1 MNILEAAL
9 GYASKGMSVIPLT
22 GKKPSIGSWTPFQ
35 TRGASFGMIHGWEAK
50 GLLKN
55 VGIVCGKVSQNLV
68 VIDCD
73 GLEAVK
79 AYKERFPMLLD
90 TYTVATGS
98 GKGAHFYYRV
108 QFMPHTTRAVNVA
121 VGNVELRADG
131 CYVVAS
137 PSVHPD
143 TNKLYVANSLPIKRV
158 NNLYVLQEWITEM
171 IRKKQSRNSPPSA
184 PSAAVRHASAYGAAA
199 LQGEMN
205 NVRMAREG
213 GRNNALYRAALKLG
227 SLVRDSK
234 LDRHSVETSLMSV
247 AHEIGYV
254 NADGEAQAWK
264 TIQSGLGI
272 GIGNSREQN
281 KY

>member
-1 MNILEAAL
+1 MNVLEAAL
-9 GYASKGMSVIPLT
+9 KYASCGMSVIPLV
-22 GKKPSIGSWTPFQ
+22 GKKPSISSWSPFQ
-35 TRGASFGMIHGWEAK
+35 TRAASFGMIHGWEARE
-50 GLLKN
+50 LLKN

-79 AYKERFPMLLD
+79 AYKDRFPMLLD

-108 QFMPHTTRAVNVA
+108 QLMPHTTRAVGVGI
-121 VGNVELRADG
+121 GNVELRADG

-143 TNKLYVANSLPIKRV
+143 TNKLYIANSVPIKRV
-158 NNLYVLQEWITEM
+158 NNLHVVQAWITDM
-171 IRKKQSRNSPPSA
+171 IREKQKRNPA
-184 PSAAVRHASAYGAAA
+184 PSAAVRHASTYGAAA
-199 LQGEMN
+199 LQGEMQ
-205 NVRMAREG
+205 NVRMAGEG

-272 GIGNSREQN
+272 GLGNSREQN